1 MGVLHSF
8 SLKNDVLITI
18 NELVQTYMN
27 WFNMNRFNLISFQRT
42 RWFEDVEFADRL
54 IDIPND
60 LLKSDKIMK
69 KSVSD
74 FQSGT
79 NK

>member
-1 MGVLHSF
+1 
-8 SLKNDVLITI
+8 
-18 NELVQTYMN
+18 
-27 WFNMNRFNLISFQRT
+27 MNRFNLISFQRT

-60 LLKSDKIMK
+60 LRKSDKIMK

>member
-8 SLKNDVLITI
+8 SLKNDMLITI

-60 LLKSDKIMK
+60 LRKSDKIMK